1 MDLEVT
7 GEPNSLVG
15 LLAVDKA
22 VYLLKDKHRLQ
33 TETVC
38 ILCYLMRYM
47 LILLEYR
54 YFFICILGDH

>member
-7 GEPNSLVG
+7 GESNSLVG

-38 ILCYLMRYM
+38 IICYLMRYM
-47 LILLEYR
+47 LILLE
-54 YFFICILGDH
+54 